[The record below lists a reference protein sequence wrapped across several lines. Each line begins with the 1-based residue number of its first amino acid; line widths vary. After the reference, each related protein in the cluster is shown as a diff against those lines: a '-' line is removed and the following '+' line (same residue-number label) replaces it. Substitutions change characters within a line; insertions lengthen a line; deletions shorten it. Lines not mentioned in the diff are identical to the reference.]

1 MFSRTIKKVALILA
15 IPVLLVG
22 FAAPASAQSSLSSE
36 GTLSSEY
43 SQLSS
48 GYAQFFSQYS
58 QEQGLFSPHT
68 LALIGAT
75 FSSDLTEEQGNALWF
90 GPTDEQQA
98 FECREKYGLNGNE
111 PRPAIAV
118 RMDCS
123 TEVIDTALYEEAVDI
138 ARAAP
143 ADKLFGSIG
152 SSSSA
157 R

>member
-1 MFSRTIKKVALILA
+1 MFSKTIKKVALILA
-15 IPVLLVG
+15 TPVLLVG
-22 FAAPASAQSSLSSE
+22 FAAPATAQSSLSSE
-36 GTLSSEY
+36 GT
-43 SQLSS
+43 LSS

-58 QEQGLFSPHT
+58 QEQGLFSQHT

-75 FSSDLTEEQGNALWF
+75 FSSDLTEEQRNALWF

-98 FECREKYGLNGNE
+98 FECREQYGLNGNE
-111 PRPAIAV
+111 PRTDIAV

-123 TEVIDTALYEEAVDI
+123 TEVIDIALYEEAVDI

-143 ADKLFGSIG
+143 ADKLFGS
-152 SSSSA
+152 SSSA